1 MAIELRK
8 TRKPWEPENKK
19 LFHRSHNPTSKLLL
33 VSLLESTHI
42 QLPLHNPGPLLGP
55 SGGPSSNQGPEILLH
70 LLLGEG
76 NRKLN
81 SLIPRH
87 HHLLL
92 LLHRRHRTPHVEKPS
107 LLFVLRSLA
116 RSSSRPQIP
125 RHHGMVVHA
134 TSFFSESSQENGVA
148 VVHFALVGDSN
159 DAVLGRVESRGSAIE
174 VGVDAAK

>member
-1 MAIELRK
+1 MRTLKQDIISWITQSNLQIVA
-8 TRKPWEPENKK
+8 
-19 LFHRSHNPTSKLLL
+19 SQ
-33 VSLLESTHI
+33 LLESTHI
-42 QLPLHNPGPLLGP
+42 QLPLHNPGPLPGP

-70 LLLGEG
+70 ILFREG

-92 LLHRRHRTPHVEKPS
+92 LLHRRQRTTPHIEKPS
-107 LLFVLRSLA
+107 LLFVLWCLA

-125 RHHGMVVHA
+125 RHHGIGGHA
-134 TSFFSESSQENGVA
+134 TSFFSESPQENGVA
-148 VVHFALVGDSN
+148 VVHFALVGDSS
-159 DAVLGRVESRGSAIE
+159 DVVLRRVESRGSAIE